1 MGAALLPPR
10 GWAQIQRLSEKG
22 VSDETLAEKYGVPKA
37 AIRLRRHRGKWL
49 TPARLEEAKAVA
61 LAKAESR
68 AVSTGAMKRMIQG
81 DDGEGGMGHVV
92 EEIASLEEAGS
103 LHFARLASTAL
114 TKKKSLTIRSVG
126 DAVAA
131 IKGLRTVA
139 GKDKDAAISVNI
151 GSWGAGSMRTVGGDL
166 FDA

>member
-10 GWAQIQRLSEKG
+10 GWAIIRRASEHG
-22 VSDETLAEKYGVPKA
+22 VSDETLAEKYDIPKA
-37 AIRLRRHRGKWL
+37 AIRLRRHREKWL
-49 TPARLEEAKAVA
+49 SPARLEEAKAVA
-61 LAKAESR
+61 LAKAETR
-68 AVSTGAMKRMIQG
+68 TVTGAALKRMKQV
-81 DDGEGGMGHVV
+81 DESEEGMGHVV

-131 IKGLRTVA
+131 MKGLRTVA